1 MKEVSD
7 MGEQPKKA
15 HISAGLLA
23 HVCASR
29 GVPHNSSPCP
39 VKSYRIILKKHHT
52 YGTMTL
58 EKYLCKQ
65 LDQP

>member
-1 MKEVSD
+1 MAEQVKKTHVSI
-7 MGEQPKKA
+7 GF
-15 HISAGLLA
+15 LA
-23 HVCASR
+23 HVNASR
-29 GVPHNSSPCP
+29 RVPHNSSPCP
-39 VKSYRIILKKHHT
+39 VKSYRIISKKHHT

>member
-1 MKEVSD
+1 MPGQE
-7 MGEQPKKA
+7 KKSP
-15 HISAGLLA
+15 ISIGFLA
-23 HVCASR
+23 HVNASR
-29 GVPHNSSPCP
+29 GAPHNSSPGP
-39 VKSYRIILKKHHT
+39 VKSYRITLKKHHT